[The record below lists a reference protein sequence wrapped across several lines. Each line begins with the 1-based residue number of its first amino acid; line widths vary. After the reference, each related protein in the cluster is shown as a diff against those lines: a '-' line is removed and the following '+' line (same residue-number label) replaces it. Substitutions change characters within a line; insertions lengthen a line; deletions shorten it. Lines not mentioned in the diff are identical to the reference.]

1 MLGCFCFRSSCQ
13 LCWLNM
19 SVFDKFLLLQ
29 ISNGART
36 THTHK
41 KKTLYIS
48 NLASGLKYK
57 VRNSVF
63 HIGSLISTGSEW
75 WWLKTANTKDGVLNL
90 KRWYICNA
98 SRSSQSEF
106 WFDRKKSKIY
116 IKSIHNAENCS
127 LMFLC
132 ISALYKGMWLCCLIL
147 NCWACWSLVIELTCL
162 KEFVITSKHH
172 NENHTIFGTIFH
184 SIFIFF

>member
-1 MLGCFCFRSSCQ
+1 
-13 LCWLNM
+13 M

-36 THTHK
+36 THTK

-63 HIGSLISTGSEW
+63 HIGSLHSTGSEW

-116 IKSIHNAENCS
+116 SKSIHNAENCS

-132 ISALYKGMWLCCLIL
+132 ISALYKGKWWMLKSYMLCCFIL

-162 KEFVITSKHH
+162 KEFSVITSKHH
-172 NENHTIFGTIFH
+172 NEKYTIFGTIFH
-184 SIFIFF
+184 SIFFGFFS